1 MRVKSIASR
10 KHKKIR
16 QATKGFRNAARRRI
30 NAGKQAIMHA
40 GQYAYVG
47 RRLRKR
53 DMRSLWIVRLSAAAK
68 AEGTS
73 YSVLINK
80 LKKANIEIDRKI
92 LSDIAIKD
100 YNTFKKIVSDL
111 SN

>member
-1 MRVKSIASR
+1 MRVKSISSR

-16 QATKGFRNAARRRI
+16 QATKGYKHAARRRI
-30 NAGKQAIMHA
+30 NAGKQAVMHA

-47 RRLRKR
+47 RRLKKR
-53 DMRSLWIVRLSAAAK
+53 DLRSLWIIRLSAAAK
-68 AEGTS
+68 EQGMS

-80 LKKANIEIDRKI
+80 LKKANIELDRKI

-100 YNTFKKIVSDL
+100 NATFKKIISNL
-111 SN
+111 S